1 MSELNCPHIEH
12 LKCTKTVT
20 YESDKAGAEMI
31 SSIASVIRKKVDSM
45 MINSPY
51 ISFLL
56 DESTDIATH
65 KKLVVYTRVIDMET
79 FMPSTHFVTNMK
91 VESATGVAI
100 YNELKYVMNKQS
112 RVIPPSKVLGQGT
125 DGAKVMTGTGKG
137 LTGYTFML
145 RDNPMLLNY
154 PCIAYRLA
162 LVTSQAANAVPYLVD
177 YQNTLTGILYFF
189 KASANRVAKLSDIQ
203 DMLDEPNLKIKEV
216 HEVRWLSTYIAVS
229 TVFRTLDSLL
239 TFFTTDTDAKSKGFA
254 KKLIHCQY
262 LPVDGCASSNIRNV
276 SSDTE
281 RKSKHQSS

>member
-1 MSELNCPHIEH
+1 
-12 LKCTKTVT
+12 
-20 YESDKAGAEMI
+20 
-31 SSIASVIRKKVDSM
+31 
-45 MINSPY
+45 
-51 ISFLL
+51 
-56 DESTDIATH
+56 
-65 KKLVVYTRVIDMET
+65 MET
-79 FMPSTHFVTNMK
+79 FTPSTHFVTNMK

-112 RVIPPSKVLGQGT
+112 RVIPPSKVLGLGT

-137 LTGYTFML
+137 LTGYML

-154 PCIAYRLA
+154 HCIAHRLA

-177 YQNTLTGILYFF
+177 YQNTLTGIFYFF

-239 TFFTTDTDAKSKGFA
+239 TFFYYR
-254 KKLIHCQY
+254 HRC
-262 LPVDGCASSNIRNV
+262 
-276 SSDTE
+276 
-281 RKSKHQSS
+281 